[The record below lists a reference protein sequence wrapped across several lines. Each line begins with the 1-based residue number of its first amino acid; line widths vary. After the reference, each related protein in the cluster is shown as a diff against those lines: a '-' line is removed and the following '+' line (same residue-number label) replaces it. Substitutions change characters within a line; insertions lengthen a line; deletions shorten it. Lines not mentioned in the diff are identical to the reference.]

1 VKEKTGGQV
10 KLCGICFNTCP
21 AGKVVHK
28 TLAVG
33 KWTTL
38 NDLKTEGR
46 RKLVTQFT
54 KNL

>member
-1 VKEKTGGQV
+1 MKGKTDGQV
-10 KLCGICFNTCP
+10 KLCGICFNKCP

-38 NDLKTEGR
+38 DDLKTEDKKR
-46 RKLVTQFT
+46 LVTQFT
-54 KNL
+54 RA